1 MAVAVTA
8 GMFVPLAVMTEEPGA
23 TPVTGTVT
31 VEVPAKMVT
40 VAGTEAAPGVPET
53 RLMITPPAGAGTE
66 SVRARVCVAVPMML
80 TVGALNAIVALT
92 LTVPDPAIKP
102 VPVAVMVVEPSNT
115 PVTVG

>member
-1 MAVAVTA
+1 M
-8 GMFVPLAVMTEEPGA
+8 
-23 TPVTGTVT
+23 
-31 VEVPAKMVT
+31 
-40 VAGTEAAPGVPET
+40 
-53 RLMITPPAGAGTE
+53 
-66 SVRARVCVAVPMML
+66 AVPMML